1 MILTDHSRT
10 TIALTSN
17 TNKDNIIILSI
28 DVSYF

>member
-17 TNKDNIIILSI
+17 TNKDNIILSI